1 MGIEKYVSDVKM
13 INYPVEKV
21 YEKLS
26 NLENLNKLMDPE
38 KLKEIREKVP
48 NAPDLKLDNFQATKD
63 ECSFSINPIGKV
75 GFQIVER
82 EINKT
87 IKLQGSET
95 LPLKVNLWIQLL
107 SVEQDSCK
115 IRLTVHADMNP
126 MIKMMV
132 NKHLKEGVN
141 KIAEAMTKI
150 PFD

>member
-132 NKHLKEGVN
+132 NKHLKEGVD